1 VSVLLGVLDPQLVCS
16 RLYVN
21 CILGLDSYIS
31 SSVGL
36 DICVGAREPRLL
48 DDAISS
54 DEVLIESPTSEAG
67 ELLCTRFTQ
76 LRVGRF
82 TF

>member
-1 VSVLLGVLDPQLVCS
+1 MSVLSVGLDPQLVCS
-16 RLYVN
+16 WLYVN

-48 DDAISS
+48 DDAFSFE
-54 DEVLIESPTSEAG
+54 EVLCRVPTSESG

-76 LRVGRF
+76 LRVVCF

>member
-1 VSVLLGVLDPQLVCS
+1 LSVGLDPQLVCS
-16 RLYVN
+16 WLYVN

-48 DDAISS
+48 DDAFSS
-54 DEVLIESPTSEAG
+54 EEVL
-67 ELLCTRFTQ
+67 C
-76 LRVGRF
+76 RVPDF
-82 TF
+82 

>member
-1 VSVLLGVLDPQLVCS
+1 MLVGLDPQLVCS
-16 RLYVN
+16 WLYVN

-54 DEVLIESPTSEAG
+54 EEVL
-67 ELLCTRFTQ
+67 C
-76 LRVGRF
+76 RVPDF
-82 TF
+82 

>member
-1 VSVLLGVLDPQLVCS
+1 VCS
-16 RLYVN
+16 WLYVN

-54 DEVLIESPTSEAG
+54 EEVL
-67 ELLCTRFTQ
+67 C
-76 LRVGRF
+76 RVPDF
-82 TF
+82 